1 MKFKMQDKQN
11 QLIERISDKHLVVGV
26 DIAQELHV
34 ARAVNYRGIIVGD
47 PLTFENNQEG
57 FARLL
62 HWINE
67 LKTLKGF
74 ASTIIGMEPTGH
86 YWINLSKWLYDQD
99 IEAVTVNPHLVKK
112 NKENRD
118 NSRSK
123 SDKKDALVI
132 ADMVKNGYYSFIRPT
147 SETFEK
153 LRVLMS
159 NRDMTVKRLV
169 SAVNQINRWVDIV
182 FPELR
187 QVFKDVKG
195 KGAMATL
202 RLFPTPL
209 ELRSMKAPDIVEG
222 WKTQMKRQP
231 GIIKARLLIEFATHS
246 VGSRQA
252 HDAYKLHLEQLI
264 EEFDLATAQLE
275 RVEQEVTNLLKQV
288 PFAKKLLAIKGISEI
303 ALAGILGEAGDLSGF
318 AHGNSLLRHAGLHL
332 AEASSGKWK
341 GQIVLSKRGRSRL
354 RRFLYLATMSLVMNN
369 PDFKELHANNVN
381 VKKMKKMKSIMK
393 LVHKLARVLVGMARK
408 NESYRP
414 EKVQPIMSM
423 AA

>member
-1 MKFKMQDKQN
+1 MKFKMQNKQN
-11 QLIERISDKHLVVGV
+11 QLIERISIKHLIVGI
-26 DIAQELHV
+26 DIAQQFHV
-34 ARAVNYRGIIVGD
+34 ARAVNFRGIVIGE
-47 PLTFENNQEG
+47 PLTFENNEDG
-57 FARLL
+57 FAKLIQWVN
-62 HWINE
+62 H
-67 LKTLKGF
+67 LKAFKGLDT
-74 ASTIIGMEPTGH
+74 TIVGMEPTGH
-86 YWINLSKWLYDQD
+86 YWVNLSKWLYERN
-99 IEAVTVNPHLVKK
+99 IEVVTVNPHLVKR

-118 NSRSK
+118 NTQSK

-132 ADMVKNGYYSFIRPT
+132 ADMVKNGYYAFIRPS
-147 SETFEK
+147 SENFEK

-159 NRDMTVKRLV
+159 NRDTIVKRLV

-195 KGAMATL
+195 KGAIATL
-202 RLFPTPL
+202 SLFPTPL
-209 ELRSMKAPDIVEG
+209 EISSMKPQDIVNG
-222 WKTQMKRQP
+222 WKTLMKRQP
-231 GIIKARLLIEFATHS
+231 GLRKAQLLIELATHS
-246 VGSRQA
+246 VGTRQA
-252 HDAYKLHLEQLI
+252 LDAYKLHLEQLL
-264 EEFDLATAQLE
+264 EEFDLATIQLE
-275 RVEQEVTNLLKQV
+275 RIEKEVTEVLKKI
-288 PFAKKLLAIKGISEI
+288 PFTKKLLAIKGVSEI

-369 PDFKELHANNVN
+369 PDFKELHSNNVN

-393 LVHKLARVLVGMARK
+393 LINKFARILVGMARK
-408 NESYRP
+408 NESYISD
-414 EKVQPIMSM
+414 KVKPLIPM